1 MKDSKTN
8 MLGQIKLNM
17 KITMM
22 QEKMEMK
29 LWLDRQGWRL
39 LLQTWTMYEDK
50 R

>member
-1 MKDSKTN
+1 MTTQNGNLIKRKRNMKDSKTN

-29 LWLDRQGWRL
+29 L
-39 LLQTWTMYEDK
+39 
-50 R
+50 